1 MRTCARELALRSEPV
16 VYVTD
21 ACAAMEMSD
30 SAISA
35 TASFRGAP
43 VRTDAIVRL
52 RTACLEVLTATIGWQ
67 AFRCATPVWWEQA
80 SQTFACIGWRRCP
93 SMKPMR
99 NAPLYY
105 VFACRDADSVPH
117 RDGGSGDSSLN
128 LARLRERLLKASE
141 ICHDWATSI
150 SARMCM
156 FLFAVNA
163 RLSRLGF
170 RFSSW
175 SWAAHMRRSS
185 MLQNLVSC
193 WL

>member
-1 MRTCARELALRSEPV
+1 MFVLLLGEHSLQANHAHSVAFIMRTCARELALRSEPV

-52 RTACLEVLTATIGWQ
+52 RTACLEVLAATIGWQ
-67 AFRCATPVWWEQA
+67 AFRCATSVWWEQA
-80 SQTFACIGWRRCP
+80 SQTFATCIGWRRCP
-93 SMKPMR
+93 SMKP
-99 NAPLYY
+99 LYS

-117 RDGGSGDSSLN
+117 RDGSSGDSSLN

-141 ICHDWATSI
+141 TCQGNFNQ
-150 SARMCM
+150 C
-156 FLFAVNA
+156 
-163 RLSRLGF
+163 
-170 RFSSW
+170 
-175 SWAAHMRRSS
+175 
-185 MLQNLVSC
+185 
-193 WL
+193 